1 MGNNF
6 SNISIEQLVFM
17 RDERY
22 VWLCNTRIDHPYYNR
37 VRDEYEAFNKTI
49 IEYENAD
56 KERKNK
62 ILAAVISGVI
72 GLAGIT
78 AATVISNS
86 SLGAK
91 FDNSMKGLSGRI
103 TGNHF

>member
-1 MGNNF
+1 MGNK

-17 RDERY
+17 RDQRY

-62 ILAAVISGVI
+62 ILAAVISGAI

-78 AATVISNS
+78 VATVISNS
-86 SLGAK
+86 SYGAK
-91 FDNSMKGLSGRI
+91 FDGAMKGLSGRFI
-103 TGNHF
+103 GNHF

>member
-1 MGNNF
+1 MGNN

-22 VWLCNTRIDHPYYNR
+22 VWLCNTRIDHPYYNI

-62 ILAAVISGVI
+62 ILAAVISGAI

-86 SLGAK
+86 SYGAK
-91 FDNSMKGLSGRI
+91 FDGAMKGLSGRFI
-103 TGNHF
+103 GNHF